1 MITIKAYVALLP
13 YFLLTCGVFPFS
25 HDRRNDG
32 EIIFQRKARGRQHSV
47 RKGGKKVSGTYIV
60 RLADDTTSFYVK
72 GLAAKHASKMRDI
85 IKKSIASGQLMQ
97 SNITQVVKRGHIFT
111 SSIKG
116 FTLTGIPD
124 ELALSLVN
132 MTGVISVEQDEFFSG
147 VDQWHESSIE
157 SLSMYRNQ
165 IASSHAGR
173 ALWETDTQGNS
184 SCPQMVP
191 WGVKRVG
198 GPILSN
204 PNPNGKVFIIDTGIS
219 PVADLNIDKNL
230 SIDFVNDGGSS
241 PAWND
246 RNGHG
251 THVAGT
257 VAAMD
262 NCMDVVGVVPGATV
276 VAVRVLDS
284 SGGGTWSA
292 VLKGIDYVAA
302 TAKKGDVANLS
313 FTGPISESADSAVI
327 NAAKQGIKFALA
339 AGNYDDDSNNYSPAR
354 LSTENV
360 YTVSAFD
367 PYEYLCSWSNY
378 GNPPITYSGPGED
391 IWSLNYQGGIEMR
404 SGTSMASPH
413 IAGLLL
419 AGNIAVDGYIRGDKD
434 SVPDAIACWK

>member
-1 MITIKAYVALLP
+1 MTINACVALLP
-13 YFLLTCGVFPFS
+13 YFLLTTGVLPFS
-25 HDRRNDG
+25 YDTRIDG
-32 EIIFQRKARGRQHSV
+32 ENTIVQRKVRGRQHS
-47 RKGGKKVSGTYIV
+47 GQMSGEKVSGSYIV
-60 RLADDTTSFYVK
+60 RLADDTTSLHVK
-72 GLAAKHASKMRDI
+72 GLAAKHASKIRNI
-85 IKKSIASGQLMQ
+85 IKDSIVSGFIQ
-97 SNITQVVKRGHIFT
+97 SNVTQVVKRGHIFT

-124 ELALSLVN
+124 EVAFLLANLP
-132 MTGVISVEQDEFFSG
+132 GVISVEQDEYFTAD
-147 VDQWHESSIE
+147 DQWHSSTESQ
-157 SLSMYRNQ
+157 SMYQNQ
-165 IASSHAGR
+165 TSSAHSGR
-173 ALWETDTQGNS
+173 ALWGTDTPGNS
-184 SCPQMVP
+184 SCPQLVP

-204 PNPNGKVFIIDTGIS
+204 PNPNGRVFVIDTGIS

-257 VAAMD
+257 IAAID
-262 NCMDVVGVVPGATV
+262 NCLDVVGVVPGATV

-284 SGGGTWSA
+284 SGGGTWST

-302 TAKKGDVANLS
+302 TAKEGDVANLS
-313 FTGPISESADSAVI
+313 FTGPILESADYAVI
-327 NAAKQGIKFALA
+327 NAAKQGIKFVLA
-339 AGNYDDDSNNYSPAR
+339 AGNYADDANNYSPAR
-354 LSTENV
+354 LSAENV

-367 PYEYLCSWSNY
+367 QYEYLCSWSNY

-391 IWSLNYQGGIEMR
+391 VWSLNYQGGIEMR

-413 IAGLLL
+413 IAALLL
-419 AGNIAVDGYIRGDKD
+419 AGNITVDGYIQGDRD
-434 SVPDAIACWK
+434 SVPDAIAIRQ